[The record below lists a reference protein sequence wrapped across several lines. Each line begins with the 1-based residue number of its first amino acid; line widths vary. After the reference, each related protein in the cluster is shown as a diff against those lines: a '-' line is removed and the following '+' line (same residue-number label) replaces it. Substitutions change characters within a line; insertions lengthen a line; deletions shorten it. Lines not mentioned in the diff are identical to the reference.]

1 MALPAVLLAAA
12 IASLAAAGLRMQRA
26 FLRRDTLAE
35 ARNWTFSRFPGGAA
49 LAFDEYVGP
58 VARGVPCSPVFVQRL
73 PEFWPGTRR
82 GKEPDAEPGSIAF
95 YFRNAS
101 FPGRLGNR
109 HPATRALLPPFASN
123 ATAFARD
130 NVLVASWKPAGAGA
144 RPVFAQHDVE
154 LWALCGPRGD
164 GASPWRPAPAPGA
177 PAVDFEFPRPVSL
190 VESEHAFRGALL
202 ADAPLGA
209 IDGLK
214 IVGKRREMQ
223 PPPDAALAVFLHAC
237 GAAPATVRAEGRI
250 LRAERRLA
258 PGKWAIL
265 PLNRAA
271 CARAARA
278 DPFPGFRVRMKG
290 DDQTSLCIGFF
301 ARDDAEARR
310 LLRAAGAGLPPLVG
324 DEGIRAAE
332 AAIAAWRAG
341 TGPEPRFGCGLPV
354 SFALA
359 LARLRLPPFPAHPGH
374 RLPAWLPPGTW
385 TVDVA
390 FPSDIA
396 PPDAETRLFVGQ
408 TAPFRPVETGDGRL
422 VFATEVRSARGLQL
436 EIDPDFAPG
445 PALLASGLA
454 GAEIRWSA
462 LPRRFW

>member
-1 MALPAVLLAAA
+1 
-12 IASLAAAGLRMQRA
+12 
-26 FLRRDTLAE
+26 
-35 ARNWTFSRFPGGAA
+35 
-49 LAFDEYVGP
+49 
-58 VARGVPCSPVFVQRL
+58 
-73 PEFWPGTRR
+73 
-82 GKEPDAEPGSIAF
+82 
-95 YFRNAS
+95 
-101 FPGRLGNR
+101 
-109 HPATRALLPPFASN
+109 
-123 ATAFARD
+123 
-130 NVLVASWKPAGAGA
+130 
-144 RPVFAQHDVE
+144 
-154 LWALCGPRGD
+154 
-164 GASPWRPAPAPGA
+164 
-177 PAVDFEFPRPVSL
+177 
-190 VESEHAFRGALL
+190 
-202 ADAPLGA
+202 
-209 IDGLK
+209 
-214 IVGKRREMQ
+214 
-223 PPPDAALAVFLHAC
+223 
-237 GAAPATVRAEGRI
+237 
-250 LRAERRLA
+250 
-258 PGKWAIL
+258 
-265 PLNRAA
+265 
-271 CARAARA
+271 
-278 DPFPGFRVRMKG
+278 MKG